1 MLPRQMRQVG
11 AAGGATNGN
20 SDRRE
25 SVRKIDSSDR
35 CENGNCHRR
44 AQFETAVGN
53 EVCGPCARTYWGA
66 EYAEMEQRAK
76 EGRR

>member
-1 MLPRQMRQVG
+1 M
-11 AAGGATNGN
+11 
-20 SDRRE
+20 
-25 SVRKIDSSDR
+25 RKIDSSDR